1 MSYRNLVILTKIIL
15 FYSLFYAFLKLVVII
30 RGGWL
35 WPNLLLV
42 MPFFILF
49 AFGLKQ
55 VRNETYSWFFV
66 TLGAAVIVL
75 VRIYEAQLVYWLQQE
90 IG

>member
-1 MSYRNLVILTKIIL
+1 MSHRNLVILTKIIL

-42 MPFFILF
+42 IPFLILF
-49 AFGLKQ
+49 SLGLKQ
-55 VRNETYSWFFV
+55 VRSKAYSWIFV
-66 TLGAAVIVL
+66 IFGAAVIVL
-75 VRIYEAQLVYWLQQE
+75 VRFYEAQLVYWLQQE